1 MDLGGGGHMSPPPH
15 IYFGCVWVR
24 VRFGNDL
31 SGSYLS
37 YSKGFMKFG
46 WPTPPYNWQ
55 THQSNYI
62 TLDVYSADV
71 DFSQTIKTPS
81 AKWFTGA
88 ARAKLSP
95 DMTDEHF
102 PFASLRLPT
111 SPISWAR
118 SSGGNLDRMDSP
130 LGRGRPRGNR
140 ENRMRGNRQ
149 NTHKSSQ
156 LTNL

>member
-1 MDLGGGGHMSPPPH
+1 MDLGGGGHMSLPP
-15 IYFGCVWVR
+15 IYILVVFGL
-24 VRFGNDL
+24 RFVLEMTCLVIICLIQKDSWIWDN
-31 SGSYLS
+31 
-37 YSKGFMKFG
+37 
-46 WPTPPYNWQ
+46 PPYNWQ

-81 AKWFTGA
+81 AKWFPGA

-156 LTNL
+156 QINL

>member
-1 MDLGGGGHMSPPPH
+1 
-15 IYFGCVWVR
+15 
-24 VRFGNDL
+24 
-31 SGSYLS
+31 
-37 YSKGFMKFG
+37 MKFG

-55 THQSNYI
+55 KHQSNYI

-118 SSGGNLDRMDSP
+118 SSGGNLDRMDGP

-149 NTHKSSQ
+149 KRVASRSISKTKKYPTSSLWAKWCYPTFHRMCN
-156 LTNL
+156 LTRVGQWSRCKGVTRINI